1 MRATFLLV
9 LGCLFAGS
17 WTANANEF
25 RGEYDELQL
34 DCSSAPTWLKRDQ
47 AIRDQDLMALLD
59 TALECTEDGHRD
71 TATQL
76 LQRANRL
83 ELPAI
88 AEWAALA
95 ETRRART
102 LLALDQQQ
110 EAAALA
116 MAAGTRLLK
125 ARAQLWDKRRA
136 DQTMYELSE
145 LHETL
150 ATQLSADAHQAA
162 KHQAQAK
169 LLSDAMYNRLPSKDL
184 AKVKEFRDP
193 YGQLVF
199 STCDAAQRWLAIK
212 PASIRPYD
220 RTTLYSAG
228 RSCALADKDAS
239 ARKLLALAENIPTS
253 AKQVPRFYALSAR
266 AGVELALEDW
276 TAADATLRAAAASF
290 LTALEP
296 SSKDAEA
303 SSAFTP
309 AISNK
314 QEELAQA
321 LSQSD
326 PVGAI
331 EHYLLAARVNDAG
344 GFGETDLNRLHALSL
359 AREHG
364 LLDQALAICTAIL
377 ERKSDQPPMPAK
389 LYTMAI
395 GGTLGALLEAD
406 RSVEALALAHML
418 RASGWPDVEFIAD
431 PLIKHAERDR

>member
-25 RGEYDELQL
+25 RDEYDELQL

-59 TALECTEDGHRD
+59 TALECTEDGHRH

-169 LLSDAMYNRLPSKDL
+169 LLSDAMYKRLPSKDL

-212 PASIRPYD
+212 PASIRPTD
-220 RTTLYSAG
+220 KTNLYSAG

-239 ARKLLALAENIPTS
+239 ARELLALAENIPTS
-253 AKQVPRFYALSAR
+253 AKVTLFYPLSNR

-303 SSAFTP
+303 SGVFAPGLSSKHA
-309 AISNK
+309 
-314 QEELAQA
+314 ELARA

-326 PVGAI
+326 PAGAI
-331 EHYLLAARVNDAG
+331 EHYLMAARVNEAG
-344 GFGETDLNRLHALSL
+344 GFGETDLSRLHALSL